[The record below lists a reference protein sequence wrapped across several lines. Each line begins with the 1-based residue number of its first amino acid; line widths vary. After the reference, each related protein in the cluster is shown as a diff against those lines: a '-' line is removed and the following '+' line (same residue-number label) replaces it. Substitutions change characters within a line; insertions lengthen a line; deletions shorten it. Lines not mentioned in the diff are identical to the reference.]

1 VFIFNIDER
10 YNLTIHL
17 EGGHLILIISDLH
30 CSYAVDYSRCDYMLT
45 ADHTINKS
53 KRNNQ

>member
-1 VFIFNIDER
+1 VFIFNIYER

-30 CSYAVDYSRCDYMLT
+30 CSYVVDYSHCDY
-45 ADHTINKS
+45 INS
-53 KRNNQ
+53 RSHY